1 MDKETK
7 SLLESAGLTELEPGP
22 MPIIPK
28 AMWAQIEEWLL
39 AWKHAAALKKA
50 GLQAPGALLLH
61 GPTGTGKTSLARAIL
76 KYMPGRTGVILEAH
90 NILTSGFGMSAKNV
104 ARAFMAAEYLKP
116 LMVVEEVD
124 ALGIS
129 RQGSNNNSCATEE
142 NKITIALMRHLES
155 AQFPII
161 ATTNFHKHL
170 DAALLRRFEIQLE
183 VPLLDAKGRGIIL
196 RKILGRD
203 ADEELIALP
212 LVHSIRIA
220 HRVRRLEFLA
230 ALEAEG

>member
-1 MDKETK
+1 MDAETK
-7 SLLESAGLTELEPGP
+7 KILESAGLTELEPGP
-22 MPIIPK
+22 LPIIPK

-76 KYMPGRTGVILEAH
+76 KFMPGRTGVILESH
-90 NILTSGFGMSAKNV
+90 NILTSGFGMSAQNV
-104 ARAFMAAEYLKP
+104 ARAFRAAEYLSP

-129 RQGSNNNSCATEE
+129 RQGAGTNSCAT
-142 NKITIALMRHLES
+142 
-155 AQFPII
+155 
-161 ATTNFHKHL
+161 NFHEHL
-170 DAALLRRFEIQLE
+170 DTALLRRFELQLE
-183 VPLLDAKGRGIIL
+183 VPLLDAKGRSIIL

-230 ALEAEG
+230 ALEAQG

>member
-1 MDKETK
+1 MDKETRN
-7 SLLESAGLTELEPGP
+7 LLESAGLRELESGP

-50 GLQAPGALLLH
+50 GLQAPGALLLY

-76 KYMPGRTGVILEAH
+76 KYMPGRVGAIMETH
-90 NILTSGFGMSAKNV
+90 NMLTQMFGGSERNV
-104 ARAFMAAEYLKP
+104 AKGFDAAERARAL
-116 LMVVEEVD
+116 LVIEEVD
-124 ALGIS
+124 GLGLK
-129 RQGSNNNSCATEE
+129 RNPNSNCETNAR
-142 NKITIALMRHLES
+142 ITIALMRCLED
-155 AQFPII
+155 AKFPVI
-161 ATTNFHKHL
+161 ATTNFKDNL
-170 DAALLRRFEIQLE
+170 DPALARRFELQLE

-196 RKILGRD
+196 KKILGRD

-220 HRVRRLEFLA
+220 HRLRRLEFLA
-230 ALEAEG
+230 DLEAKK